1 MPAAMLVFHTEARD
15 QSGSPSMSFMS
26 DSRREFESVA
36 DQSWKICPPGMTP
49 RMTTGST
56 AVSSQYTFTIS
67 HCCQGGISSTQV
79 G

>member
-1 MPAAMLVFHTEARD
+1 
-15 QSGSPSMSFMS
+15 
-26 DSRREFESVA
+26 
-36 DQSWKICPPGMTP
+36 MTP

-67 HCCQGGISSTQV
+67 HCCQGGISLTQV